1 MTLLDLLTGNVWD
14 QLMFDTVEATG
25 REAGTVAF
33 YVVWLVLSRWLT
45 VAMVVT
51 VLFNRIDADT
61 EDYLKIAAKTS
72 MHSVFALER
81 AFMQVCYSRRGQAT
95 PPLLAAAPRRLGL
108 VIFPP
113 PPPRQNRH

>member
-1 MTLLDLLTGNVWD
+1 MSFSLRLQPSIAVTLLDLLTGNVWD

-25 REAGTVAF
+25 TETGIIF
-33 YVVWLVLSRWLT
+33 YVAWLALSRWLT

-72 MHSVFALER
+72 MHSVFALEH
-81 AFMQVCYSRRGQAT
+81 AFMQVRFYHH
-95 PPLLAAAPRRLGL
+95 L
-108 VIFPP
+108 VYVIGSVSCTE
-113 PPPRQNRH
+113 